1 LYSKSQKS
9 KKSGPED
16 STAKRKPSMLEQ
28 ILLGE
33 QLDTLIQPETESPDY
48 IYEIEDENF
57 EEKPLQEQPVESLKE
72 DNPFLNYELSNF
84 VEEGTQTIVENNERS
99 FVEYEQLSDKE
110 SDVQLIDFDLRRAVI
125 YSEILNAP
133 YI

>member
-1 LYSKSQKS
+1 
-9 KKSGPED
+9 
-16 STAKRKPSMLEQ
+16 
-28 ILLGE
+28 
-33 QLDTLIQPETESPDY
+33 LDTLIQPETESPDY

-57 EEKPLQEQPVESLKE
+57 EVKPLQEQPVESLKE